1 MWNYSLSILPM
12 YTMGVQALLKIKLDN
27 ESKVE
32 ECIYYIIY
40 EGILEE
46 IMGTK
51 QERPSGCQVFLSI
64 LLCNEPLSSLH

>member
-1 MWNYSLSILPM
+1 M

-51 QERPSGCQVFLSI
+51 QERPLGCQVFLSF
-64 LLCNEPLSSLH
+64 LCNEPLSSLH